1 MRILIKSR
9 NAIERMAKNEFPKGT
24 ALISITDYIL
34 SFAEL
39 EHKPDYLLQ
48 VAFDDVDNDIFLDE
62 LGPSPTQEEKDALE
76 KKYHMMSNDQALEI
90 ARFYFDHKDEISTII
105 CQCEHGQSR
114 SAAVAAAILEFR
126 SRRAIDIFSHD
137 NYYPNKVIYRR
148 VSEALKTCIPVYDN

>member
-105 CQCEHGQSR
+105 CQCEHGQ
-114 SAAVAAAILEFR
+114 
-126 SRRAIDIFSHD
+126 
-137 NYYPNKVIYRR
+137 
-148 VSEALKTCIPVYDN
+148 